1 MRKNNMEEI
10 KKKAKKRKAKKQEP
24 MIEIARSFSYK
35 MGLPNYSSADFF
47 CSQKAQCLPKD
58 AEKTSEAVY
67 QFCKSEVAKAVSA
80 FKREQDRKLNAG
92 ARAKEN
98 KGVALDNA
106 QFDAGQVDFGEPE
119 ITYAEGQS

>member
-1 MRKNNMEEI
+1 MK
-10 KKKAKKRKAKKQEP
+10 KKRKAKKQEP

-35 MGLPNYSSADFF
+35 LGLPNYSSVDFF

-67 QFCKSEVAKAVSA
+67 QFCKAQVAKSVSE

-98 KGVALDNA
+98 KEVGKQSAEM
-106 QFDAGQVDFGEPE
+106 DAGQVDFGEPVINE
-119 ITYAEGQS
+119 D

>member
-1 MRKNNMEEI
+1 MNPKNSVEEKPKI
-10 KKKAKKRKAKKQEP
+10 KKAKKRKVKKQEP

-80 FKREQDRKLNAG
+80 FKRGQEKKLNAN

-98 KGVALDNA
+98 KEVGKQSAEM
-106 QFDAGQVDFGEPE
+106 DAGQVDFGEPVINE
-119 ITYAEGQS
+119 D